1 MRRDCLGRGIHSKRR
16 RSFPLRIF
24 LKKNACEIFH
34 DEAMSRRFRLL
45 GRLFDRRTWFLSSSF
60 LAQMR
65 LFRIILM
72 SVLLA
77 GVALHGHAA
86 ESVPRAEVGSAAE
99 PGHTG
104 PPVSP
109 EAP

>member
-1 MRRDCLGRGIHSKRR
+1 
-16 RSFPLRIF
+16 
-24 LKKNACEIFH
+24 
-34 DEAMSRRFRLL
+34 MSRRFRLL

-77 GVALHGHAA
+77 GT
-86 ESVPRAEVGSAAE
+86 VPRGYAAE
-99 PGHTG
+99 PGV
-104 PPVSP
+104 VSGEAVLSGEAAAAP
-109 EAP
+109 EKHQMSTKADTIGHIGSFPITNSMLVTWMV